1 MKTKLL
7 TLLLLCASTSIFAQ
21 YSYYAERQYKP
32 YDKYWQVDFAFGSDF
47 DLTYTGSR
55 ENASVLSTR
64 PTAAPFLNFRSTH
77 LFSKKVGWYANVQL
91 SLYYQESA
99 ELFEIPTSI
108 IDDFFIGLGE
118 GLSEAFSL
126 PHPALDAGFVYRIE
140 TGRFRIHPSIGLGVN
155 GHMYNSTKER
165 SATKNNVTYTVKY
178 KQDASYLF
186 AGLGVTASYDISNKS
201 YLLFRANYRQPLQKT
216 KARMIYLQD
225 DVEKENIYYESWTP
239 GRNLN
244 LSLGYGFRFGKRVSR

>member
-7 TLLLLCASTSIFAQ
+7 TLLLLCASTAIHAQ
-21 YSYYAERQYKP
+21 YSYYAQRQYKP
-32 YDKYWQVDFAFGSDF
+32 YDRYWQVDFAFGSDF

-64 PTAAPFLNFRSTH
+64 TVAAPFFNFRATH
-77 LFSKKVGWYANVQL
+77 LFSKKVGWYVNAQL
-91 SLYYQESA
+91 SLYYQQKA
-99 ELFEIPTSI
+99 ELFELPTNI
-108 IDDFFIGLGE
+108 IDDFFIGLAD

-155 GHMYNSTKER
+155 AHMFDSTKDR
-165 SATKNNVTYTVKY
+165 SVESKNVTYTVKY
-178 KQDASYLF
+178 NQDASYLF
-186 AGLGVTASYDISNKS
+186 AGLGVTAGYDISNKS
-201 YLLFRANYRQPLQKT
+201 YLLFRASYRQPLHKT
-216 KARMIYLQD
+216 KARMIYLVD

-244 LSLGYGFRFGKRVSR
+244 LSLGYGFRFGKKVK